1 MTATVRRALEHA
13 AIVVA
18 FALATAW
25 VLWPLPQSASTR
37 LLDANAFYGK
47 GGWLFAPDAWLVQ
60 WILGW
65 DTHALT
71 TAPWRLFDANIFH
84 PAPRTL
90 ALSEHL
96 LGYWP
101 LFAPVYLATANPTLA
116 YNVTLLASFAL
127 SGAAM
132 CILVR
137 HWTGSIAAGGVAG
150 VVYAFAPWRIAQL
163 GHPQLLGLYAAPL
176 VLVGWDRSLASGRR
190 SDLLLL
196 GGAFLRQCLCS
207 YYLAYCTLVLTA
219 AYALATLPG
228 APVGRVAAATATLAA
243 AAGLFALVSLPYLWV
258 RATGVLPEAALGT
271 QAGLGVPSWRHYVWP
286 LPGGS
291 AMRPYQG
298 RVALLL
304 AAFALLPA
312 GAAWGR
318 AARPQVA
325 VVAGLAGTAVL
336 GYLLALG
343 PDGGSF
349 PALLREW
356 VPGFSATRVPAR
368 FTVLV
373 SFATAALAGI
383 GWATVAGRLGA
394 AASLATVAL
403 VAAVAVDTGIFALR
417 VPLAAA
423 PDSDGPV
430 ARWLAEHGDGR
441 PVLEL
446 PVRRFPGDP
455 VGARTEQLYAL
466 RSLVHLQPQLT
477 GRSGYVPPSYELLM
491 AFARR
496 LPDARALDGLMSL
509 SGVGWVV
516 THGAQTEAWGQP
528 TSRLELVTTL
538 DGDRIYRVGRTDGP
552 RWEDELVARLRGI
565 RETATFAGTPLVPL
579 TPHALDNE
587 VAAFGAPSRLKVGGT
602 GMVTVV
608 TRNVGER
615 TWPGVALDTDR
626 IVVLRLVWRDE
637 HGRRV
642 PPSIPPIR
650 ALSDTPPGAVASFQA
665 TIPAPVVAGPH
676 RLSARL
682 AQGALERRI
691 GGQTRAK
698 VMVEP

>member
-1 MTATVRRALEHA
+1 MAATVRRALEPA

-18 FALATAW
+18 FALATSW
-25 VLWPLPQSASTR
+25 VLWPLPRHASTG
-37 LLDANAFYGK
+37 LLDANAFYGR

-71 TAPWRLFDANIFH
+71 TAPWRLFDANIFY
-84 PAPRTL
+84 PAPHTL

-116 YNVTLLASFAL
+116 YNATLLASFAL

-132 CILVR
+132 CVLVR
-137 HWTGSIAAGGVAG
+137 HWTGSIAAGAVAG
-150 VVYAFAPWRIAQL
+150 TVYAFAPWRIAQL

-176 VLVGWDRSLASGRR
+176 VLLGWDRSLARGRR
-190 SDLLLL
+190 GDLLLL
-196 GGAFLRQCLCS
+196 GGAFLVQCLCS

-228 APVGRVAAATATLAA
+228 ARPGRVAAAAAALAV

-258 RATGVLPEAALGT
+258 RASGVLPDAALGAE
-271 QAGLGVPSWRHYVWP
+271 AGIGVPSWRHYVWP
-286 LPGGS
+286 LAGGS

-298 RVALLL
+298 RVALAL
-304 AAFALLPA
+304 AALALLPV

-318 AARPQVA
+318 AARPQLA
-325 VVAGLAGTAVL
+325 VVIGLVVTAVL

-343 PDGGSF
+343 RDGGAF
-349 PALLREW
+349 PTLLREW
-356 VPGFSATRVPAR
+356 VPGFAATRVPAR

-383 GWATVAGRLGA
+383 GWATIAGRLGPA
-394 AASLATVAL
+394 AAPVTAALLAAI
-403 VAAVAVDTGIFALR
+403 AADAGLFALR
-417 VPLAAA
+417 VPVAPA
-423 PDSDGPV
+423 PDADGPV
-430 ARWLAEHGDGR
+430 ARWLAAHGDGR

-455 VGARTEQLYAL
+455 AGARTEQLYAL

-496 LPDARALDGLMSL
+496 LPDGRALDGLVSL

-516 THGAQTEAWGQP
+516 THGAPADAWA
-528 TSRLELVTTL
+528 TARLELAATL
-538 DGDRIYRVGRTDGP
+538 DEARVYRVEGGDGP
-552 RWEDELVARLRGI
+552 RWEDELVARLRGAP
-565 RETATFAGTPLVPL
+565 ETATFAGTPLAPL

-608 TRNVGER
+608 TRNAGPR
-615 TWPGVALDTDR
+615 TWPGVALDASR

-642 PPSIPPIR
+642 PPAVPPVR
-650 ALSDTPPGAVASFQA
+650 GLSDTPPGAVASFQA
-665 TIPAPVVAGPH
+665 TIPAPLTAGPH
-676 RLSARL
+676 RLAARL
-682 AQGALERRI
+682 AQGTLERRI
-691 GGQTRAK
+691 GGQTRAR